1 MIWAKRAAVVAAVAV
16 VCVGEAEALGR
27 GQPWERTP

>member
-1 MIWAKRAAVVAAVAV
+1 MKTFAKRAAIVALAV